1 MIDLGRI
8 HLFSASLGPVA
19 APALLLVHGW
29 GGDGREWSVH
39 AETLAD
45 RFRVIVPDLRGHG
58 RSEVPEH
65 GNTPLEMADDLA
77 ALVAVLGNGP
87 MMAVGHSMGGQVV
100 NLLAVRHPQLVRSVV
115 AFDPAHGAH
124 GLEVDGIPGRLA
136 AYREQ
141 GGRAA
146 ADFVAAAFSPQA
158 PPGLR
163 TAHLRTLLGTPDHVI
178 AQAYAG
184 MYTDPG
190 AVGIRAHSEAYL
202 RRRPHLA
209 LTVWTSA
216 EAAEWERNTLH
227 VPGSRVELWP
237 GVGHYLH
244 EECPD
249 RATRLIREWSGTA

>member
-1 MIDLGRI
+1 MRDAGRP
-8 HLFSASLGPVA
+8 FPCDRPRSARPRPLRGAGTGQHTAGDGGRPGRPGRGPRQR
-19 APALLLVHGW
+19 P
-29 GGDGREWSVH
+29 GDGRRP
-39 AETLAD
+39 L
-45 RFRVIVPDLRGHG
+45 HG
-58 RSEVPEH
+58 R
-65 GNTPLEMADDLA
+65 T
-77 ALVAVLGNGP
+77 
-87 MMAVGHSMGGQVV
+87 GGQP
-100 NLLAVRHPQLVRSVV
+100 ARRTHPQLVRSVV

-141 GGRAA
+141 RARAA

-202 RRRPHLA
+202 RRRPHPA
-209 LTVWTSA
+209 LTVRTSA
-216 EAAEWERNTLH
+216 EAADWERNTLACARFACGPLARRRALPARGMSRARH
-227 VPGSRVELWP
+227 ATHRGVVGYCMTAAQRSSGPRPGTMPAACRV
-237 GVGHYLH
+237 VG
-244 EECPD
+244 
-249 RATRLIREWSGTA
+249 S